1 MELINAAHIDVND
14 SQAPNPPHAA
24 CRICY
29 PMKLQL
35 QSYCTSVCA
44 ASLTLHWMDFH
55 SVSRSIP
62 VPPVAN
68 NKWILA
74 GSGVLRRLWWTY
86 QKREFISELGTQ
98 CSMPCKCQ
106 FVYVWASDTTQQHMV
121 GAKNLTDSGWFASLK
136 IFSFINIHF
145 CAYLHA
151 KKILS
156 RQ

>member
-86 QKREFISELGTQ
+86 QKRQFISELGTR